1 MFVRRPY
8 LGELEIAVMES
19 LWTFGAAT
27 AKAMHQQLGTSR
39 NISANTVQSTMERLY
54 KKGLL
59 SREKVSHAY
68 VYAPAVTRES
78 LLAEMI
84 DNVVGKLSGG
94 CTEAMLSAFVD
105 VAERADTHS
114 LDFLERLIEK
124 RRQFMKQNGDV

>member
-1 MFVRRPY
+1 MFVSRPY

-19 LWTFGAAT
+19 LWTLGAAT
-27 AKAMHQQLGTSR
+27 AKALHQQLGASR

-68 VYAPAVTRES
+68 VYTPAVTRENV
-78 LLAEMI
+78 LAEMI

-105 VAERADTHS
+105 VAERADTQS
-114 LDFLERLIEK
+114 LAFLERLIEE
-124 RRQFMKQNGDV
+124 RRRSMKNEKG